1 MVCLHLPV
9 TIFGMLSFPTAPTSP
24 PAAPENTSPEAVDSA
39 PETALR
45 VLDSIV
51 SELEILR
58 TENANS
64 SAGLLIDL
72 HGALFLYELGGDLDR
87 LPTLGFSMS
96 SRRLLERRVVLA
108 ARRLGRRSV
117 EADVHAKN
125 MERAN
130 QQIAE
135 LIHLIDPELRP
146 MVQLAS

>member
-1 MVCLHLPV
+1 
-9 TIFGMLSFPTAPTSP
+9 MLSFPAPPTSL
-24 PAAPENTSPEAVDSA
+24 SPQAIETA
-39 PETALR
+39 PETAAR

-58 TENANS
+58 TENANAS
-64 SAGLLIDL
+64 VGLLIDL

-96 SRRLLERRVVLA
+96 TRRLLERRVVLA
-108 ARRLGRRSV
+108 ARRLGSRGV
-117 EADVHAKN
+117 EAEVHAKN

-130 QQIAE
+130 VQIAE